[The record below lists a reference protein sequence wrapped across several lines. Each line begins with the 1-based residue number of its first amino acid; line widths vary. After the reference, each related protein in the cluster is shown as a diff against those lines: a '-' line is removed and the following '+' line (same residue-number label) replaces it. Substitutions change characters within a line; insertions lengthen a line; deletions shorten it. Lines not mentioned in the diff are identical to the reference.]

1 MNKFAR
7 WADDVYQEIF
17 GMEMRN
23 MDLDQECLGIVASGS
38 GFVRATGELYIEL
51 NVHPQKESV

>member
-1 MNKFAR
+1 M
-7 WADDVYQEIF
+7 YQEIF